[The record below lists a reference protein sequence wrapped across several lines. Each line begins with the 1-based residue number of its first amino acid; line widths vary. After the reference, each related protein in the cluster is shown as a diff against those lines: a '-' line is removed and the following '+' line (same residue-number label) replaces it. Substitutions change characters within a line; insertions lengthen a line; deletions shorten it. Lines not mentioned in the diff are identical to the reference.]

1 MYIVFITKSRTY
13 LLSFHDNKPTVFNTS
28 GFVGSHSFPAHS
40 VYTAWWAMV
49 SSSSPF
55 SKLPLPFCNFFI
67 FSFQSIFQMSEKDNF
82 CILTTENTSRLIW
95 LYTSFFLWFT
105 HIHGCGFCIRR
116 TPTKENLYRDLC
128 YSNNLI
134 LMSVLEHLIFQGTNF
149 RLNVPCV
156 SLIWGMSFLV
166 NSWLK

>member
-1 MYIVFITKSRTY
+1 MKCYFYFFYNKICHNPNIFELISYQNVSYTCTLYSLQTY

-95 LYTSFFLWFT
+95 LYTSFFFM
-105 HIHGCGFCIRR
+105 I
-116 TPTKENLYRDLC
+116 YA
-128 YSNNLI
+128 Y
-134 LMSVLEHLIFQGTNF
+134 
-149 RLNVPCV
+149 
-156 SLIWGMSFLV
+156 
-166 NSWLK
+166 SWLWILYQKNSNQGELV